1 MNWWKIIKMPYERQR
16 AQHYRDTYWGAVP
29 EPIKYQVMDAL
40 DTGASNI
47 LPGQFPTHGASL
59 TMTKLTDQTHKLP
72 TNRWKPR
79 LKLENG
85 IHGIFMVYDWDK
97 QDFRVNEDGSRQGW
111 ESMMITSDDE
121 GKQSQFFRNFTG
133 GNVIPLRPTEVGV
146 IVWQKMLVDAP
157 DKTKYGAEFYFGKDS
172 LWFGQGRRAEAIR
185 GRMDDE
191 KEPGLEMLTNADGAM
206 LWLMARATSRPGA
219 PTISLKERKQYF
231 EEANLGEY
239 DATKNPRMKD
249 LLNRG
254 FLRLPERGVKYKEGE
269 PIREMPIISDKGRAH
284 APDMEPSR
292 FQQFMKEVRS
302 DPDGPLML
310 GDFGEWLGDETAQ
323 GPVMDVGE
331 MSKDKRPEYRR
342 KLEDRSGEGDY

>member
-1 MNWWKIIKMPYERQR
+1 MNWWKIIKAPYERQR

-146 IVWQKMLVDAP
+146 IVWQKMLVDKP

-206 LWLMARATSRPGA
+206 LW
-219 PTISLKERKQYF
+219 
-231 EEANLGEY
+231 
-239 DATKNPRMKD
+239 
-249 LLNRG
+249 
-254 FLRLPERGVKYKEGE
+254 
-269 PIREMPIISDKGRAH
+269 
-284 APDMEPSR
+284 
-292 FQQFMKEVRS
+292 
-302 DPDGPLML
+302 
-310 GDFGEWLGDETAQ
+310 
-323 GPVMDVGE
+323 
-331 MSKDKRPEYRR
+331 
-342 KLEDRSGEGDY
+342 